1 MQERFIPCYEA
12 SVLRALEEVENVLVA
27 YAKEQVRRDS
37 LGRAAAA
44 AQRAAAV
51 AQDRYQAGLVDF
63 NNVLDA
69 QRSLLILQDQMDQS
83 NGAVISNLIRL
94 YKVLGGGWS
103 SFEAKKDRPKTT
115 ALADQ
120 KTQQK

>member
-63 NNVLDA
+63 KTCWTRNARSSSYRIKWIRAMVL
-69 QRSLLILQDQMDQS
+69 
-83 NGAVISNLIRL
+83 
-94 YKVLGGGWS
+94 
-103 SFEAKKDRPKTT
+103 
-115 ALADQ
+115 
-120 KTQQK
+120 